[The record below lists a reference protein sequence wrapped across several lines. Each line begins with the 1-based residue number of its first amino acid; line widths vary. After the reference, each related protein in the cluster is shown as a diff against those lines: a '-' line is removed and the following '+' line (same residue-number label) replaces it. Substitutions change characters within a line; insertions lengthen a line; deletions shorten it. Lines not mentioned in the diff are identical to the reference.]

1 MMRCDAR
8 APQPKILSISFDQS
22 RPRPESPP
30 YPLHARHSI
39 DDRRRH
45 PSPSRRRRR
54 RHRRRRRRARD
65 VTLKPTT
72 RAASIHRKYPS
83 SHPDPSRV
91 EPAVAHPPSTR
102 HPRCARSALDPRA
115 RDRERPPR
123 ARARSRTSPPARA
136 RSIANNAR
144 IPSRAP
150 NPIPSHRIA
159 SRVTSHHAPWL
170 AREVRRVTPL
180 GARRVDDD
188 GWTTT
193 STTTGAVRRPPSQV
207 AGRVLDYG
215 DRARAPHV
223 HSYIPRYVC

>member
-1 MMRCDAR
+1 MRCDAR

-54 RHRRRRRRARD
+54 RRHRRRRRARCHP
-65 VTLKPTT
+65 KPN
-72 RAASIHRKYPS
+72 RARHQSIGNIPHLTPTPVESNPR
-83 SHPDPSRV
+83 SR
-91 EPAVAHPPSTR
+91 TR
-102 HPRCARSALDPRA
+102 HPRAIRDARDPRWIPA
-115 RDRERPPR
+115 RAIANVPR
-123 ARARSRTSPPARA
+123 AARARSRTSPPARA

-223 HSYIPRYVC
+223 HSYIARYVC